1 MSCFIVSNETIGRV
15 ALATDA
21 KGKYNERLST
31 AFEEIGYDLFDVE
44 RLAKDLFNFN
54 VDAFC
59 ERYPAEETSPTRLI
73 GIATCRTL
81 LLAQRTRYPEDIP
94 EFEFIPFTGK
104 LDRAALI
111 QAHKSACCLSYQCSE
126 GDVPERPLYKAL
138 KKFIRDLERDLV
150 TNTPEWEEALWG

>member
-44 RLAKDLFNFN
+44 RLARDLFDLN

-59 ERYPAEETSPTRLI
+59 ERYPADEDAPE
-73 GIATCRTL
+73 G
-81 LLAQRTRYPEDIP
+81 QRTRYPEDIP

-111 QAHKSACCLSYQCSE
+111 QAHKSACCLHYQCSE

>member
-1 MSCFIVSNETIGRV
+1 MSCFIVSNETISRI
-15 ALATDA
+15 ARAAATKD
-21 KGKYNERLST
+21 KYNDRLST

-44 RLAKDLFNFN
+44 RLAKDLFNLN

-59 ERYPAEETSPTRLI
+59 ERYPAEEETTTLTS
-73 GIATCRTL
+73 GCRTL

-150 TNTPEWEEALWG
+150 TNTPEWEEAVWG

>member
-1 MSCFIVSNETIGRV
+1 MSCFIVSNETISRV

-31 AFEEIGYDLFDVE
+31 AFEEIGYGFDVE
-44 RLAKDLFNFN
+44 RLARDLFDLN

-59 ERYPAEETSPTRLI
+59 ERYPAEEETT
-73 GIATCRTL
+73 ATTLASLGCRTL